1 LAPIKP
7 GLLPFLIGS
16 AFKTVAYNR
25 NLQLKL
31 QAIFRIDITVV
42 ENFVSDSYDEP
53 RLNQHLIQHFQA
65 GIHTASSLF
74 KSPVSP
80 MKQNISQH
88 PKQDSKTGT
97 LGTFAGVFTPS
108 ILTILGIILFLRLGF
123 VVGNAGLAYALI
135 ILVLANGISV
145 LTTFSLSAI
154 ATNLKVKGGGDY
166 YLISRTLGLE
176 FGGAIGIVLFLA
188 QSISIAFYCI
198 GFGEVLARMLALQG
212 AYYTQII
219 AAAAVGFLF
228 IFAWLGA
235 DWATRFQYV
244 VMAILA
250 AALLSFFIGGIA
262 KWDNA
267 LLVRNWTV
275 PETGLAFWVIFAIF
289 FPAVTGFTQGVS
301 MSGDLKDAGKS
312 LPQGTFIAVGVSI
325 VVYFFAA
332 IVFAASLPAETLM
345 GEYGSMKRVSAVAFL
360 ISAGVIAA
368 TLSSA
373 MASFLGAPRI
383 LQSLSADRVFP
394 FLLPFAKGSGT
405 SQNPRR
411 GVLLS
416 AGIAFA
422 TIGLGKL
429 NIIAPVVSM
438 FFLISYGLLNY
449 ATYFEARADSPSF
462 RPRFHW
468 YDKRLSLA
476 GALACLIVMLAI
488 NIPAGL
494 IAMAILFGIYQ
505 YLKRTSGPARWADS
519 RRSYYLQRIRAN
531 LLAAAQEPEHPR
543 DWRPQLLVFSDD
555 PHRRQR
561 LLQFAEWLEGD
572 TGFATVVRILEGEGP
587 QMLKMREEA
596 ENELRKDIAE
606 SASEAFPLV
615 IAAPSLIQGIHTLVQ
630 AYGIGPLKVNTILLN
645 WFENVHTQ
653 NRGIREI
660 LYGRRIK
667 TAFRLGCNIIVL
679 NAAENEWNKLKN
691 IPSEKRRIDVWWWD
705 DASSHL
711 MLLLAYLTTRNKD
724 WQAAKIRILA
734 PSVDHPTEENTAD
747 FRHKLEDARIEAE
760 PEMVFNAKMS
770 NVVAYSK
777 DASIVF
783 LPFRLKGNQP
793 LDPFDDPVEAI
804 LSDLPITALV
814 LASEDIELEA
824 EPEEGKAGEIAAAL
838 DALKDAEKRVQEAQK
853 DSEAARK
860 TVIAAK
866 EKLLEQ
872 TQAQAANSKKTASEI
887 DALQAAYKE
896 TEEQAEKAARRLAK
910 ARAKAEAASEVVED
924 LGVKPS
930 KSNTEADSGSD
941 SKSK

>member
-1 LAPIKP
+1 MGNNNKIPNSEI
-7 GLLPFLIGS
+7 
-16 AFKTVAYNR
+16 
-25 NLQLKL
+25 
-31 QAIFRIDITVV
+31 
-42 ENFVSDSYDEP
+42 
-53 RLNQHLIQHFQA
+53 
-65 GIHTASSLF
+65 SS
-74 KSPVSP
+74 
-80 MKQNISQH
+80 
-88 PKQDSKTGT
+88 GT
-97 LGTFAGVFTPS
+97 LGTFGGVFTPS
-108 ILTILGIILFLRLGF
+108 ILTILGIILFLRLGY
-123 VVGNAGLAYALI
+123 VVGNAGLAHALI
-135 ILVLANGISV
+135 ILALANGISV

-188 QSISIAFYCI
+188 QSVSIAFYCI
-198 GFGEVLARMLALQG
+198 GFGEVLARALALQS
-212 AYYTQII
+212 AHHTQMI

-250 AALLSFFIGGIA
+250 AALLSFFIGGIS

-267 LLVRNWTV
+267 LLVRNWTA
-275 PETGLAFWVIFAIF
+275 PESGLGFWVIFAIF

-325 VVYFFAA
+325 VVYFLAATIFAA
-332 IVFAASLPAETLM
+332 ALPVETLM
-345 GEYGSMKRVSAVAFL
+345 SEYGSMKRVSAAAFL
-360 ISAGVIAA
+360 IRAGVIAA

-383 LQSLSADRVFP
+383 LQSLSGDRIFP

-405 SQNPRR
+405 AQNPRR
-411 GVLLS
+411 AVLLS

-462 RPRFHW
+462 RPRFRW

-476 GALACLIVMLAI
+476 GALACLVVMLAI
-488 NIPAGL
+488 NITAGL
-494 IAMAILFGIYQ
+494 MAMAILFGIYH
-505 YLKRTSGPARWADS
+505 YLKRTSRPARWADS
-519 RRSYYLQRIRAN
+519 RRSYHLQQIRAN
-531 LLAAAQEPEHPR
+531 LLAAAEEPEHPR

-555 PHRRQR
+555 PPRRR
-561 LLQFAEWLEGD
+561 HLLQFAEWLEGD
-572 TGFATVVRILEGEGP
+572 TGFVTVVRILEGEGA
-587 QMLKMREEA
+587 KMIKLREEA
-596 ENELRKDIAE
+596 VNELREDIAG

-615 IAAPSLIQGIHTLVQ
+615 IAIPSLIQGINTLVQ
-630 AYGIGPLKVNTILLN
+630 AYGIGPLKANTILLN
-645 WFENVHTQ
+645 WFEHEPNK
-653 NRGIREI
+653 NLGIREI
-660 LYGRRIK
+660 LYGRQIK

-679 NAAENEWNKLKN
+679 NAAENEWNKLVKV
-691 IPSEKRRIDVWWWD
+691 PSEKRRIDVWWWD

-724 WQAAKIRILA
+724 WQAAKIRVLA
-734 PSVDHPTEENTAD
+734 PSADHPTEESIAD
-747 FRHKLEDARIEAE
+747 LGRKLEEARIEAE
-760 PEMVFNAKMS
+760 SELVFNAKMS
-770 NVVAYSK
+770 NIIAYSK
-777 DASIVF
+777 DACLVF

-793 LDPFDDPVEAI
+793 LDPFDNPVETI
-804 LSDLPITALV
+804 LSGLPITALV

-824 EPEEGKAGEIAAAL
+824 EPEEGKAAEIAAAL
-838 DALKDAEKRVQEAQK
+838 DALTDAEKKVQEAQK
-853 DSEAARK
+853 DTEAAQK
-860 TVIAAK
+860 TAITAS

-872 TQAQAANSKKTASEI
+872 IKAEAANSEKVESEI
-887 DALQAAYKE
+887 DGLQAAYKE
-896 TEEQAEKAARRLAK
+896 AEKQAEKAARRFAK
-910 ARAKAEAASEVVED
+910 ARAKAETASRVVED

-930 KSNTEADSGSD
+930 KSDTEADGGSD
-941 SKSK
+941 

>member
-1 LAPIKP
+1 MGNNNKIPNSEI
-7 GLLPFLIGS
+7 
-16 AFKTVAYNR
+16 
-25 NLQLKL
+25 
-31 QAIFRIDITVV
+31 
-42 ENFVSDSYDEP
+42 
-53 RLNQHLIQHFQA
+53 
-65 GIHTASSLF
+65 SS
-74 KSPVSP
+74 
-80 MKQNISQH
+80 
-88 PKQDSKTGT
+88 GT
-97 LGTFAGVFTPS
+97 LGTFGGVFTPS
-108 ILTILGIILFLRLGF
+108 ILTILGIILFLRLGY
-123 VVGNAGLAYALI
+123 VVGNAGLAHALI
-135 ILVLANGISV
+135 ILALANGISV

-188 QSISIAFYCI
+188 QSVSIAFYCI
-198 GFGEVLARMLALQG
+198 GFGEVLARALALQS
-212 AYYTQII
+212 AHHTQMI

-250 AALLSFFIGGIA
+250 AALLSFFIGGIS

-267 LLVRNWTV
+267 LLVRNWTA
-275 PETGLAFWVIFAIF
+275 PESGLGFWVIFAIF

-325 VVYFFAA
+325 VVYFLAATIFAA
-332 IVFAASLPAETLM
+332 ALPVETLM
-345 GEYGSMKRVSAVAFL
+345 SEYGSMKRVSAAAFL
-360 ISAGVIAA
+360 IRAGVIAA

-383 LQSLSADRVFP
+383 LQSLSGDRIFP

-405 SQNPRR
+405 AQNPRR
-411 GVLLS
+411 AVLLS

-462 RPRFHW
+462 RPRFRW

-476 GALACLIVMLAI
+476 GALACLVVMLAI
-488 NIPAGL
+488 NITAGL
-494 IAMAILFGIYQ
+494 MAMAILFGIYH
-505 YLKRTSGPARWADS
+505 YLKRTSRPARWADS
-519 RRSYYLQRIRAN
+519 RRSYHLQQIRAN
-531 LLAAAQEPEHPR
+531 LLAAAEEPEHPR

-555 PHRRQR
+555 PPRRR
-561 LLQFAEWLEGD
+561 HLLQFAEWLEGD
-572 TGFATVVRILEGEGP
+572 TGFVTVVRILEGEGA
-587 QMLKMREEA
+587 KMIKLREEA
-596 ENELRKDIAE
+596 ENELREDIAG

-615 IAAPSLIQGIHTLVQ
+615 IAIPSLIQGINTLVQ
-630 AYGIGPLKVNTILLN
+630 AYGIGPLKANTILLN
-645 WFENVHTQ
+645 WFEREPNK
-653 NRGIREI
+653 NLGIREI
-660 LYGRRIK
+660 LYGRQIK

-679 NAAENEWNKLKN
+679 NAAENEWNKLVKV
-691 IPSEKRRIDVWWWD
+691 PSEKRRIDVWWWD

-724 WQAAKIRILA
+724 WQAAKIRVLA
-734 PSVDHPTEENTAD
+734 PSADHPTEESIAD
-747 FRHKLEDARIEAE
+747 LGRKLEEARIEAE
-760 PEMVFNAKMS
+760 SELVFNAKMS
-770 NVVAYSK
+770 NIIAYSK
-777 DASIVF
+777 DACLVF

-793 LDPFDDPVEAI
+793 LDPFDNPIETI
-804 LSDLPITALV
+804 LSGLPITALV

-824 EPEEGKAGEIAAAL
+824 EPEEGKAAEIAAAL
-838 DALKDAEKRVQEAQK
+838 DALTDAEKKVQEAQK
-853 DSEAARK
+853 DTEAAQK
-860 TVIAAK
+860 TAITAS

-872 TQAQAANSKKTASEI
+872 IKAEAANSEKVESEI
-887 DALQAAYKE
+887 DGLQAAYKE
-896 TEEQAEKAARRLAK
+896 AEKQAEKAARRFAK
-910 ARAKAEAASEVVED
+910 ARAKAETASRVVED

-930 KSNTEADSGSD
+930 KSDTEADGGSD
-941 SKSK
+941 